1 MVEHA
6 ASVALITGGA
16 KRIGASIARQLHQ
29 SGMDIAIHFRGS
41 HDEAEAVKQ
50 SLEAQRPNSVT
61 LIQADLESPQAPQQ
75 IYAQLTQW
83 RSRLD
88 VLVNNA
94 SSFHPTPIGEA
105 TEQQWDTIIGSNLK
119 GPFFLSQALAPLLKK
134 SRGCIVNLVDIYARQ
149 PLKTHPIY
157 CIAKAGNAMMVKSL
171 ALELGPEIRVNG
183 IAPGAILWPEKEAD
197 NNVQQQ
203 ILQQTPLQRAGDP
216 VDIARTVLFLIRD
229 ADYITGQVISVDG
242 GRNLQL

>member
-1 MVEHA
+1 LIEHA
-6 ASVALITGGA
+6 TSVALITGGA
-16 KRIGASIARQLHQ
+16 KRIGASIARHLHH
-29 SGMDIAIHFRGS
+29 SGMDIAIHYRGS
-41 HDEAEAVKQ
+41 QDEAEAVKQ
-50 SLEAQRPNSVT
+50 SLEAQRPNSVI

-88 VLVNNA
+88 VLINNA

-105 TEQQWDTIIGSNLK
+105 TEQQWDTLIGSNLK

-134 SRGCIVNLVDIYARQ
+134 SRGCIINLVDIYARK
-149 PLKTHPIY
+149 PLKAHPIY

-183 IAPGAILWPEKEAD
+183 IAPGAILWPEKET
-197 NNVQQQ
+197 NNDVQQLIIQ
-203 ILQQTPLQRAGDP
+203 DTPLQRSGDP
-216 VDIARTVLFLIRD
+216 VDIARTVLFLIQD

-242 GRNLQL
+242 GRNLHL